1 MAGSWGDVG
10 PAYLE
15 ATEHA
20 AALVELVEDELVIRA
35 VNRALA
41 DLLGDVPA
49 TFVDQPAAR
58 FYPAAELADVHAKV
72 TTALSDAEPLTYEA
86 VRDLAQGRLVIVGRV
101 LPLDGSRA
109 LIVGSDIS
117 RERTAEDR
125 LARVE
130 ALADIGLWAWNVV
143 DDDVEWSAQ
152 YRAIHGLSADVRP
165 SVGRTLETVHRDDR
179 DEVAAVL
186 RGLVAQRRTGPL
198 RYRVVRADGELRHV
212 EGRAEVVRAA
222 TGEVIRVV
230 GTVQDVTEQHELEDR
245 ERRLEESRRR
255 QAQAMEL
262 NDDIVQELS
271 RAWLALE
278 LEDVPTARQA
288 IEATTRRVQDI
299 VSGLLEATS
308 VADGAVEPGSLVRQ
322 RPAGG
327 AFPDGSAHGR
337 RAHDRRDDRALLG
350 PSGRSPT

>member
-1 MAGSWGDVG
+1 MAGTWGDAG

-20 AALVELVEDELVIRA
+20 AALVEVVEDELVIRA

-41 DLLGDVPA
+41 DLLGDAPE

-58 FYPAAELADVHAKV
+58 SYPAAELADVHAKV

-86 VRDLAQGRLVIVGRV
+86 VRDLAQGRLVILGRV

-125 LARVE
+125 LE
-130 ALADIGLWAWNVV
+130 A
-143 DDDVEWSAQ
+143 
-152 YRAIHGLSADVRP
+152 
-165 SVGRTLETVHRDDR
+165 
-179 DEVAAVL
+179 
-186 RGLVAQRRTGPL
+186 
-198 RYRVVRADGELRHV
+198 
-212 EGRAEVVRAA
+212 
-222 TGEVIRVV
+222 
-230 GTVQDVTEQHELEDR
+230 
-245 ERRLEESRRR
+245 SRRR

-271 RAWLALE
+271 RAWVALE

-288 IEATTRRVQDI
+288 VEATTRRVQDI

-322 RPAGG
+322 RPADG
-327 AFPDGSAHGR
+327 AFAEGSAQGR